1 MVHGEIGVLL
11 MAHGSPGRLDDIEAY
26 YTHIRGGRSPS
37 PEEVARLK
45 ERYRRIG
52 GRSPLSQIA
61 HAQAQALEKNLNREG
76 RRFRVYVGMR
86 HWRPF
91 IHQTANQMVSDG
103 IQEAVGLAL
112 TPHYSRL
119 SVGAYIEAARKALE
133 KLHSPMQIRF
143 VESWHDHPLFLG
155 ALAERVRQG
164 LARFPQEER
173 GTVIFT
179 AHSLPE
185 RILEW
190 GDPYPRHLR
199 ETCAAVA
206 QQLSLSRWRFAY
218 QGARRA
224 DEPWLGPDV
233 LEVLDA
239 LAQQDRPAA
248 LICPVGFVADH
259 LEVLYDI
266 DVECRERAA
275 QLGLHLE
282 RTISF
287 NDDPRFIRALAAI
300 VEENLP

>member
-1 MVHGEIGVLL
+1 MVHGETGVLL
-11 MAHGSPGRLDDIEAY
+11 MAHGSPGRLDDLEAY
-26 YTHIRGGRSPS
+26 YTHIRGGRRPS

-52 GRSPLSQIA
+52 GRSPLSQIT
-61 HAQAQALEKNLNREG
+61 HAQAQALEKNLNRGG
-76 RRFRVYVGMR
+76 RRFRAYVGMR

-91 IHQTANQMVSDG
+91 IHEAVGQMVIDG

-119 SVGAYIEAARKALE
+119 GVGAYIEAAQQALDL
-133 KLHSPMQIRF
+133 KVRF

-190 GDPYPRHLR
+190 DDPYPRQLQ
-199 ETCAAVA
+199 ETCATVA
-206 QQLSLSRWRFAY
+206 QRLGLAHWRLAY

-233 LEVLDA
+233 LEVLDR